1 MSFDLENFVSSPSLE
16 VINSL
21 KKVNLLV
28 IAQHYELSV
37 NKSMSKAQ
45 IKKSIVEY
53 LQDEELLSNSND
65 TGETGTITGEEKLKL
80 KRLEFQEKEW
90 KREAQLKLKEIEYK
104 EKELAAQLKLK
115 ELELKGTTTIDIGA
129 TEKADEPSFNVS
141 KHIRF
146 MPTFSKTEVDKYFLH
161 FEKVACSLKWPRDS

>member
-28 IAQHYELSV
+28 IAQHYKLSV

-53 LQDEELLSNSND
+53 LQDEELLLNSSD
-65 TGETGTITGEEKLKL
+65 TGETGTMMGEKKTRVEMTGVPRKGMGERSSAEVKRKLSTK
-80 KRLEFQEKEW
+80 KR
-90 KREAQLKLKEIEYK
+90 
-104 EKELAAQLKLK
+104 
-115 ELELKGTTTIDIGA
+115 
-129 TEKADEPSFNVS
+129 N
-141 KHIRF
+141 
-146 MPTFSKTEVDKYFLH
+146 
-161 FEKVACSLKWPRDS
+161 